1 MFSFPK
7 LVVLGLIVLAVIYG
21 FKLAGTL
28 KERQAKRESAPE
40 PTAEKKR
47 ERERERLE
55 VEDLVQCPKCGAYV
69 AAGGDHECRR
79 RA

>member
-47 ERERERLE
+47 ERLE

>member
-21 FKLAGTL
+21 FKLAGSL
-28 KERQAKRESAPE
+28 KERQAKREASKE
-40 PTAEKKR
+40 PSPEKK
-47 ERERERLE
+47 RERERLE

>member
-21 FKLAGTL
+21 FKLAGSL
-28 KERQAKRESAPE
+28 KERQAKRDAAPE
-40 PTAEKKR
+40 PTAGKT
-47 ERERERLE
+47 RERERLE
-55 VEDLVQCPKCGAYV
+55 VEDLVQCSKCGAYV
-69 AAGGDHECRR
+69 AAGSDHECRR

>member
-1 MFSFPK
+1 MFSLPK

-40 PTAEKKR
+40 PTAQKKR

-69 AAGGDHECRR
+69 AAGGEHECRR